1 MKWAVPHTAEVTVEV
16 PAEPAQVWAVLSD
29 PTRTGE
35 WSHECHTVE
44 WVDGHD
50 RPEVG
55 SQFRGRNR
63 ARMMRWTRTCTIT
76 DVEPDRLLVFRT
88 HGGHPPDSTE
98 WRFDLAPNPS
108 GGTRIT
114 QSFRIIAMPRY
125 LELTIVL
132 FLPPH
137 RDRRS
142 ALADDLVRLGEIAAR
157 TQGIHGGP
165 MGTSTP

>member
-1 MKWAVPHTAEVTVEV
+1 MRWSVPRSAEVTVEV
-16 PAEPAQVWAVLSD
+16 AAGPAQVWAVLSD

-35 WSHECHTVE
+35 WSHECHTVS

-50 RPEVG
+50 RAEVG
-55 SQFRGRNR
+55 AQFRGRNR

-76 DVEPDRLLVFRT
+76 DVEPDRRLVFRT
-88 HGGHPPDSTE
+88 HGGYPPDSTE
-98 WRFDLAPNPS
+98 WRFDLAPTPS

-132 FLPPH
+132 LLPPH

-142 ALADDLVRLGEIAAR
+142 ALSDDLVRLGEVAAR
-157 TQGIHGGP
+157 APVGP
-165 MGTSTP
+165 PGRR